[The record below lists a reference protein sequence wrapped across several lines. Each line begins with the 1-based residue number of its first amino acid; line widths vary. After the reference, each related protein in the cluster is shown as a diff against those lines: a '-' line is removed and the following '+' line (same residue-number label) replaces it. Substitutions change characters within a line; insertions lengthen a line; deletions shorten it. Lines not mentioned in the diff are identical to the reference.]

1 MSRNIISLALTSAIA
16 LPILTP
22 ITPAHSQTIHKPTVV
37 TFFCNEIYDSAS
49 GQKIPATLAWIPEKQ
64 GNVAII
70 GWKSQFFAKLGWN
83 APQRCHDVTAKF
95 QDAYDKG
102 HLQYLTTGLLN
113 AYPVVCAI
121 VKKEEVCDNT
131 NQLFTLKPDDE
142 PFQVLQQLMDLLTGK
157 ASDILYQSSGG
168 RDYIPMPE
176 FFKKA
181 PILDHDSPC
190 RLKGMGAN
198 WRCKPD
204 KRRH

>member
-1 MSRNIISLALTSAIA
+1 MSRNIISLALTSAITIP
-16 LPILTP
+16 LLNP

-49 GQKIPATLAWIPEKQ
+49 GQKIPATFAWLPEKQ

-70 GWKSQFFAKLGWN
+70 GWKSQFFAQYGWT
-83 APQRCHDVTAKF
+83 AQQRCENVTPKF
-95 QDAYDKG
+95 QEAYDSG
-102 HLQYLTTGLLN
+102 RLQYLTTGLLSG
-113 AYPVVCAI
+113 YPVVCAI
-121 VKKEEVCDNT
+121 VKEEEVCDST
-131 NQLFTLKPDDE
+131 NQLFTLKPNDE
-142 PFQVLQQLMDLLTGK
+142 PFKVLQQLMELLTGK

-168 RDYIPMPE
+168 REYVPMPD

-198 WRCKPD
+198 LRCRPSK
-204 KRRH
+204 KQH